1 MLGGASAGA
10 ESVCLQLTAFGGRDT
25 DLFHAVIAES
35 QSFPP
40 IFTVSEAQFQYD
52 ALAERTGCSDA
63 TDSLQCLRD
72 LDISDLQNNNIA
84 IPFPGRNNTPNFLY
98 NAILD
103 GDLIPDYPYV
113 LFQQGKFVKVP
124 SVFGYV

>member
-1 MLGGASAGA
+1 MTAYGGKS
-10 ESVCLQLTAFGGRDT
+10 T

-40 IFTVSEAQFQYD
+40 TFTVSEAQFQYN
-52 ALAERTGCSDA
+52 ALAERTGCLSA

-84 IPFPGRNNTPNFLY
+84 IPFPGRNSTPVFLY
-98 NAILD
+98 NAIVD
-103 GDLIPDYPYV
+103 GDFLPDYPYV

-124 SVFGYV
+124 SVFG